1 MGDSKPSVDMTD
13 EEIIKMVLREP
24 AFFGHIIE
32 RYESKMRR
40 YIRRLG
46 VREPEDQDDVLQEIF
61 MKVYKNI
68 NGFDVQLSFSSWLY
82 RIAHNESISW
92 YRKKSV
98 RPEGHLVFDSEEILE
113 FQETMLDSSEVS
125 HDKQLNAQEVSR
137 ALESLDQKYRDV
149 LVLRYFEHKEY
160 EEISDILKIPIGSVG
175 TLIHRG
181 KNQLHQIIN
190 HDAVRV

>member
-1 MGDSKPSVDMTD
+1 MTD